1 MSSAVAAYTFD
12 QLVPGQVV
20 AFEHTITE
28 AEIDAFSA
36 LSGDISPL
44 HISDEFAHDLGFP
57 GRVAHGALMTALVS
71 RLFGVHLPGRYCLV
85 QSLAM
90 TYLVPVHAGDR
101 LELSARV
108 KQLSE
113 AVRSFSAD
121 VGVIRLA
128 DDVLV
133 ARGKAQI
140 GFTA

>member
-1 MSSAVAAYTFD
+1 LSGTVAAYTFD
-12 QLVPGQVV
+12 QLVPGQEA

-28 AEIDAFSA
+28 AEIDAFAA
-36 LSGDISPL
+36 LSGDVSPL
-44 HISDEFAHDLGFP
+44 HISDEFAHNLGFP
-57 GRVAHGALMTALVS
+57 GRVAHGGLMTALVS
-71 RLFGVHLPGRYCLV
+71 RLFGVYLPGRFCLV
-85 QSLAM
+85 HSLAM

-101 LELSARV
+101 LVLCARI
-108 KQLSE
+108 KQISE